1 MVVSEELQTKS
12 TFGVHYRTG
21 SPGQLG
27 LRVAG
32 FPGHWVAASQNV
44 SNVDLCCR
52 QTLAM
57 GKRFASLYRCLAFAR
72 FWKVK
77 L

>member
-1 MVVSEELQTKS
+1 MVSEELQTKS
-12 TFGVHYRTG
+12 TVGVHYRTG

-32 FPGHWVAASQNV
+32 FPGHWVAGSQNV

-57 GKRFASLYRCLAFAR
+57 GKRFVSFITVWRLHTSG
-72 FWKVK
+72 K
-77 L
+77 